1 MKPRVALKVGDQ
13 VRLSKLGQTSFARTP
28 DRRGTVV
35 RIAET
40 TTRYRVQ
47 WDGQAGS
54 EYIHW
59 TYLELDD
66 APRPG

>member
-1 MKPRVALKVGDQ
+1 MKPSVAFEIGDQ

-28 DRRGTVV
+28 DRRGKVV
-35 RIAET
+35 RVAET
-40 TTRYRVQ
+40 RTRYRVQ
-47 WDGQAGS
+47 WEGQAGA

-66 APRPG
+66 APGAG